1 MKYVIFS
8 INLKIVNWAPEYF
21 PPVFRVQDRNTAKID
36 GTAGTNSKFFKISLR

>member
-21 PPVFRVQDRNTAKID
+21 QGLWGDRNTANFD
-36 GTAGTNSKFFKISLR
+36 GTAGTNSKLK